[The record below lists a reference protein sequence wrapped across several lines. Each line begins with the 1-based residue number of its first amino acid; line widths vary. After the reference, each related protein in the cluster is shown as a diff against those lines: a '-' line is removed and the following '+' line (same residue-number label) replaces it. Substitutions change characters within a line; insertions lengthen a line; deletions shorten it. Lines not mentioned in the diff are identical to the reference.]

1 MSFDANRFPENV
13 FELDV
18 SGLSGSE
25 IHDKIDELARDYR
38 LDDAGELYLEMVFQ
52 NKDRIGEKREYV
64 RYDVDVLFDFCWAY
78 DHPDEVWY
86 MANLISMGSDV
97 QNAIFEGQN
106 RESGRVFSLN
116 KVIFRGPRGLYEELI
131 KRIRPQEEPEPEERY
146 WLRRRAPH
154 KRGAF
159 FPYRLAKKCME
170 DDSEEAKWLRDELK
184 RIEMG
189 HPTCDWIQEYQL
201 LIFSSEDD
209 IKEML
214 KEMELNQ
221 YNKKEEFAIKN
232 LCFSTP
238 CIMWALKDQI
248 TAEEYEE
255 LWHSQSIFGAKT
267 RVNEL
272 TKFLREHQYNFVFY
286 YEKGHAKTEYNKKE
300 WTKKVK
306 LQFVNE
312 HWIKPG
318 HIMLRCEG
326 TLRKTRLNSFLQRC
340 IDKGLFEHMSAYEL
354 AYIYNNFSYA
364 AYGYV
369 NKSIDDAFDQLED
382 GVITPA
388 PKSWSVPIAEKKF
401 NPNKN
406 FPKKVIFFDFE
417 ADTSGAY
424 HKPFLVSA
432 CEIDLNDDGQCI
444 NEGKMVS
451 WWGDK
456 CAKKF
461 MDWVRI
467 KFTTSLQ
474 KIRLYAY
481 NAKYDLTFILPYLYQ
496 IKVCMRQNKFYSLEG
511 RLSNYSK
518 SPKVEIWDAYLL
530 FACSLRDAAKSTK
543 DKGYLKP
550 EQAETIKKEMF
561 PYNAYT
567 YDYFTRHPQDWVNV
581 EDMKVGFME
590 QDNEG
595 KQIFNQQKY
604 DLFLET
610 LRSTISEDEPW
621 KSYSDQSYEPY
632 YSSTFYNYRQ
642 SSLYRQVK
650 NYSDH
655 DHTPGYRFCSEQ
667 PELVEYFN
675 YKAYA
680 IFYCEQDVRC
690 LKQIMLNMEDICMG
704 RDTDGI
710 KGQVPF
716 KIHIWNH
723 RTASS
728 IGYDNLLMK
737 AVYQQNKEEQWVPR
751 HDFYFLQYEGRALMQ
766 KSIRGGR
773 VMTAQN
779 KVWHFKAE
787 NEDYLQDCDAC
798 SLYPSTMATILWL
811 TEGPPSLL
819 KGSYTSLEFDQ
830 YFTHPWASKDK
841 SAEKKFNDGIV
852 HITFL
857 LTKKKLDIP
866 RLCVKDSKTKLN
878 EWRNFDGEEVDTW
891 VNAKDAWDLIDH
903 QNAVFYWDKAMGFTG
918 ERRFELQDCM
928 RNLYAFRMPNKK
940 LGVGNVAKLM
950 MNSSYGKSTMK
961 ICDEEVHFIDASKFP
976 AYFKAN
982 AYRIRSFEEY
992 KGNDIYGSKFLVK
1005 IYKKDTSAAF
1015 NMFGSDV
1022 LAGSKCLMQRF
1033 TSIVEDLAEKK
1044 GITPHIYY
1052 TDTDSNHILTSLVN
1066 EAQIEYIKRYG
1077 VDPMGED
1084 IGQFHNDFDTSS
1096 FKRGENVKGA
1106 DESYFLAKKVYCDHL
1121 VGDQGSDGFHM
1132 RMKGVPGAVIK
1143 PEDYK
1148 DLYNGKTLHYNLLA
1162 GGKVS
1167 FAYAGGHVL
1176 SRESMTR
1183 DIAIKRGREE
1193 VETDEE
1199 IESDDE
1205 MPTRKLPRT
1214 DQLSPEF

>member
-1 MSFDANRFPENV
+1 MPFDANKFPENV
-13 FELDV
+13 FEIDV

-25 IHDKIDELARDYR
+25 IQAKIDELAQDYR
-38 LDDAGELYLEMVFQ
+38 LEDAGELYLEMIFRHR
-52 NKDRIGEKREYV
+52 NGNSEKRDYV
-64 RYDVDVLFDFCWAY
+64 RYDVDTLTDFCWAY
-78 DHPDEVWY
+78 DHPEEVWY
-86 MANLISMGSDV
+86 MENLIKMGSDV

-106 RESGRVFSLN
+106 RESGRVFSLY

-131 KRIRPQEEPEPEERY
+131 RRIRPQEEPEPEERY
-146 WLRRRAPH
+146 WLRRRKPRR
-154 KRGAF
+154 RGAF

-170 DDSEEAKWLRDELK
+170 DDSEEAKWLREELK
-184 RIEMG
+184 RIEEG

-201 LIFSSEDD
+201 LLFSCDDD
-209 IKEML
+209 IEELL
-214 KEMELNQ
+214 KEMEIDK

-238 CIMWALKDQI
+238 CVLWALKDQL
-248 TAEEYEE
+248 TAEDYEE
-255 LWHSQSIFGAKT
+255 LWQTQSIFGTKV
-267 RVNEL
+267 RVNEI
-272 TKFLREHQYNFVFY
+272 TKFLRDHQYNYTFS
-286 YEKGHAKTEYNKKE
+286 YEKDRSKTHYRNIE

-318 HIMLRCEG
+318 YIMLSDG
-326 TLRKTRLNSFLQRC
+326 SKLVKTRLNTFLKRC

-364 AYGYV
+364 AFGYV
-369 NKSIDDAFDQLED
+369 NRSIDDAFERLEE

-388 PKSWSVPIAEKKF
+388 PLSWSVSIAEKKF
-401 NPNKN
+401 NPNKS

-432 CEIDLNDDGQCI
+432 CEIDLNDNGQCI
-444 NEGKMVS
+444 NEGKMMS
-451 WWGDK
+451 WWGPY
-456 CAKKF
+456 CAKEF
-461 MDWVRI
+461 MDWVKA
-467 KFTTSLQ
+467 KFTSSLR
-474 KIRLYAY
+474 KIRMYAY
-481 NAKYDLTFILPYLYQ
+481 NAKYDLTFILPYLCQ
-496 IKVCMRQNKFYSLEG
+496 INACMRQNKFYSLEG
-511 RLSNYSK
+511 RISNDK
-518 SPKVEIWDAYLL
+518 KAPKIEIWDAYLL
-530 FACSLRDAAKSTK
+530 FATSLRNAAKSTAYG
-543 DKGYLKP
+543 GYLKP
-550 EQAETIKKEMF
+550 NQAETIKKEMF

-567 YDYFTRHPQDWVNV
+567 YEYFNNHPEFVVNV
-581 EDMKVGFME
+581 EDMQTGFME

-595 KQIFNQQKY
+595 KISLNEKKY
-604 DLFLET
+604 NEFLET
-610 LRSTISEDEPW
+610 VRAM
-621 KSYSDQSYEPY
+621 
-632 YSSTFYNYRQ
+632 
-642 SSLYRQVK
+642 
-650 NYSDH
+650 
-655 DHTPGYRFCSEQ
+655 
-667 PELVEYFN
+667 PELYSYISSQNCETGAQFIQEMFN
-675 YKAYA
+675 YKDYA

-704 RDTDGI
+704 RDTEGVQ
-710 KGQVPF
+710 GSVPF

-728 IGYDNLLMK
+728 IGYDNLLMN
-737 AVYQQNKEEQWVPR
+737 AVYQQNNEGKWMPR

-798 SLYPSTMATILWL
+798 SLYPSTMAKILWL
-811 TEGPPSLL
+811 TEGSPSLL

-830 YFTHPWASKDK
+830 YFTHPWASTDK
-841 SAEKKFNDGIV
+841 TEEKKFNDGIV

-866 RLCVKDSKTKLN
+866 RLCVKDPQTKLN
-878 EWRNFDGEEVDTW
+878 EWRNFDGEEIDTW
-891 VNAKDAWDLIDH
+891 VNVKDAWDLIDH

-918 ERRFELQDCM
+918 NRFYELRDCM
-928 RNLYAFRMPNKK
+928 RNLYEFRKPNKK
-940 LGVGNVAKLM
+940 HGVGNVAKLM

-961 ICDEEVHFIDASKFP
+961 ICDEEVHFIDANKFP

-992 KGNDIYGSKFLVK
+992 KGDDINGSKFLVK

-1033 TSIVEDLAEKK
+1033 TSIVEDLAEEF

-1066 EAQIEYIKRYG
+1066 KAQAEYIKRYTE
-1077 VDPMGED
+1077 DPIGGD
-1084 IGQFHNDFDTSS
+1084 IGQFHNDFDTPSS
-1096 FKRGENVKGA
+1096 FKKGENVKGA

-1121 VGDQGSDGFHM
+1121 VGDQGSNGFHM

>member
-1 MSFDANRFPENV
+1 MPFDASKFSERV

-18 SGLSGSE
+18 SGLSGNE
-25 IHDKIDELARDYR
+25 IQAKIDELAHDYR
-38 LDDAGELYLEMVFQ
+38 LEDAGELYLEMIFQ
-52 NKDRIGEKREYV
+52 HKNGIGEKRDYV
-64 RYDVDVLFDFCWAY
+64 RYDVDTLSDFCWAY
-78 DHPDEVWY
+78 DHPEEVWY
-86 MANLISMGSDV
+86 MENLIKMGSDV
-97 QNAIFEGQN
+97 QNAIYEGQN
-106 RESGRVFSLN
+106 RENGRVFSLN

-131 KRIRPQEEPEPEERY
+131 RRIRPQEEPEPEERY
-146 WLRRRAPH
+146 WLRKRAPR
-154 KRGAF
+154 KKGAF
-159 FPYRLAKKCME
+159 FPYRLSKKCME
-170 DDSEEAKWLRDELK
+170 DDSEEAVCLREELK
-184 RIEMG
+184 SIQEG
-189 HPTCDWIQEYQL
+189 HPTCDWLQEYQL
-201 LIFSSEDD
+201 LLFSSDDD

-214 KEMELNQ
+214 KEMEIDK
-221 YNKKEEFAIKN
+221 YDKKEEFAIKN

-255 LWHSQSIFGAKT
+255 LWQSQSIFGTKV
-267 RVNEL
+267 RVNDI
-272 TKFLREHQYNFVFY
+272 TKFLRKHHYNYKIY
-286 YEKGHAKTEYNKKE
+286 YEKEKNHTNYVNKE
-300 WTKKVK
+300 WTKEVR
-306 LQFVNE
+306 LQYINE

-318 HIMLRCEG
+318 YMTYETG
-326 TLRKTRLNSFLQRC
+326 KFVKKVRLNTFLKRC

-369 NKSIDDAFDQLED
+369 NRSIDDVFDRLEE

-388 PKSWSVPIAEKKF
+388 PLSWSVSIAEKKF
-401 NPNKN
+401 NPNKS

-432 CEIDLNDDGQCI
+432 CEIDLNDNGQCI
-444 NEGKMVS
+444 NEGKMMS
-451 WWGDK
+451 WWGPY
-456 CAKKF
+456 CAKEFMEWVKAKF
-461 MDWVRI
+461 NWKLR
-467 KFTTSLQ
+467 
-474 KIRLYAY
+474 KIRMYAY
-481 NAKYDLTFILPYLYQ
+481 NAKYDLTFILPYLCQ
-496 IKVCMRQNKFYSLEG
+496 INACMRQNKFYSLEG
-511 RLSNYSK
+511 RISNDK
-518 SPKVEIWDAYLL
+518 KAPKIEIWDAYLL
-530 FACSLRDAAKSTK
+530 FATSLRNAAKSTAYG
-543 DKGYLKP
+543 GYLKP
-550 EQAETIKKEMF
+550 NQAETIKKEMF

-567 YDYFTRHPQDWVNV
+567 YEYFNSHPEFVVNV
-581 EDMKVGFME
+581 EDMQTGFME

-595 KQIFNQQKY
+595 KISLNEKKY
-604 DLFLET
+604 NEFLET
-610 LRSTISEDEPW
+610 VRAM
-621 KSYSDQSYEPY
+621 
-632 YSSTFYNYRQ
+632 
-642 SSLYRQVK
+642 
-650 NYSDH
+650 
-655 DHTPGYRFCSEQ
+655 
-667 PELVEYFN
+667 PELYSYISSQNCETGAQSIQEMFN
-675 YKAYA
+675 YKDYA

-704 RDTDGI
+704 RDTEGVQ
-710 KGQVPF
+710 GSVPF

-728 IGYDNLLMK
+728 IGYDNLLMN
-737 AVYQQNKEEQWVPR
+737 AVYQQNNEGKWMPR
-751 HDFYFLQYEGRALMQ
+751 HNFYFLQYEGRALMQ

-798 SLYPSTMATILWL
+798 SLYPSTMAKILWL
-811 TEGPPSLL
+811 TEGSPSLL

-830 YFTHPWASKDK
+830 YFTHPWASIDK
-841 SAEKKFNDGIV
+841 AEEKKFNDGIV

-866 RLCVKDSKTKLN
+866 RLCVKDPQTKLN
-878 EWRNFDGEEVDTW
+878 EWRNFDGEEIDTW
-891 VNAKDAWDLIDH
+891 VNVKDAWDLIDH

-918 ERRFELQDCM
+918 NRFYELRDCM
-928 RNLYAFRMPNKK
+928 RNLYEFRKPNKK
-940 LGVGNVAKLM
+940 HGVGNVAKLM

-961 ICDEEVHFIDASKFP
+961 ICDEEVHFIDANKFP

-992 KGNDIYGSKFLVK
+992 KGDDINGSKFLVK

-1033 TSIVEDLAEKK
+1033 TSIVEDLAEEY

-1066 EAQIEYIKRYG
+1066 KAQAEYIKRYTE
-1077 VDPMGED
+1077 DPIGGD
-1084 IGQFHNDFDTSS
+1084 IGQFHNDFDIPFS
-1096 FKRGENVKGA
+1096 FKKGENVKGA

>member
-1 MSFDANRFPENV
+1 MPFDANRFPENV
-13 FELDV
+13 FEIDV

-25 IHDKIDELARDYR
+25 IQAKIDELARDYR
-38 LDDAGELYLEMVFQ
+38 LDDAGELYLEMIFRHR
-52 NKDRIGEKREYV
+52 NGNSEKREYV
-64 RYDVDVLFDFCWAY
+64 RYDVDTLTDFCWAY
-78 DHPDEVWY
+78 DHPEEVWY
-86 MANLISMGSDV
+86 MENLIKMGSDV
-97 QNAIFEGQN
+97 QNAVYEGQN

-116 KVIFRGPRGLYEELI
+116 KVIFRGPRGLFEELI
-131 KRIRPQEEPEPEERY
+131 RRVRPQEEPEPEERY
-146 WLRRRAPH
+146 WLRRRAPR
-154 KRGAF
+154 KKGAF
-159 FPYRLAKKCME
+159 FPYRLSKKCAE

-184 RIEMG
+184 RIEEG
-189 HPTCDWIQEYQL
+189 QPTHNWLQEYQL
-201 LIFSSEDD
+201 LLFSSDDD
-209 IKEML
+209 IKEL
-214 KEMELNQ
+214 LEEMKLDQ

-248 TAEEYEE
+248 TEEEYEE
-255 LWHSQSIFGAKT
+255 LWQTQSIFGTKV
-267 RVNEL
+267 RVNDI
-272 TKFLREHQYNFVFY
+272 THFLRKHQYNYVFH
-286 YEKGHAKTEYNKKE
+286 YEKDQSMTRYNNKE

-306 LQFVNE
+306 LQFINE

-318 HIMLRCEG
+318 YILLRDG
-326 TLRKTRLNSFLQRC
+326 VKQRKTRLNTFLKRC

-364 AYGYV
+364 AFGYV
-369 NKSIDDAFDQLED
+369 NRSIDDAFERLEE
-382 GVITPA
+382 GVITSA
-388 PKSWSVPIAEKKF
+388 PLSWSVSIAEKKF
-401 NPNKN
+401 NPNKS

-424 HKPFLVSA
+424 HRPFLVSA
-432 CEIDLNDDGQCI
+432 CEIDLNDNGQCI
-444 NEGKMVS
+444 NEGKMMS
-451 WWGDK
+451 WWGSN
-456 CAKKF
+456 CAKEFMEWVKAKF
-461 MDWVRI
+461 NWKLR
-467 KFTTSLQ
+467 
-474 KIRLYAY
+474 KIRMYAY
-481 NAKYDLTFILPYLYQ
+481 NAKYDLTFILPYLCQ
-496 IKVCMRQNKFYSLEG
+496 INACMRQNKFYSLEG
-511 RLSNYSK
+511 RINNDK
-518 SPKVEIWDAYLL
+518 KAPKIEIWDAYLL
-530 FACSLRDAAKSTK
+530 FATSLRNAAKSTAYG
-543 DKGYLKP
+543 GYLKP
-550 EQAETIKKEMF
+550 NQAETIKKEMF

-567 YDYFTRHPQDWVNV
+567 YEYFNNHPEFVVNV
-581 EDMKVGFME
+581 EDMQTGFME

-595 KQIFNQQKY
+595 KTSLNEKKY
-604 DLFLET
+604 NEFLET
-610 LRSTISEDEPW
+610 VRAM
-621 KSYSDQSYEPY
+621 
-632 YSSTFYNYRQ
+632 
-642 SSLYRQVK
+642 
-650 NYSDH
+650 
-655 DHTPGYRFCSEQ
+655 
-667 PELVEYFN
+667 PELYSYVSSQNCEMDAQSVQEMFN
-675 YKAYA
+675 YKDYA

-704 RDTDGI
+704 RDTEGVQ
-710 KGQVPF
+710 GSVPF

-728 IGYDNLLMK
+728 IGYDNLLMN
-737 AVYQQNKEEQWVPR
+737 AVYQQNNEGKWMPR
-751 HDFYFLQYEGRALMQ
+751 HNFYFLQYEGRALMQ

-779 KVWHFKAE
+779 KVWHFKAK

-798 SLYPSTMATILWL
+798 SLYPSTMAKILWL
-811 TEGPPSLL
+811 TEGSPSLL

-830 YFTHPWASKDK
+830 YFTHPWASTDK
-841 SAEKKFNDGIV
+841 TEEKKFNDGIV

-866 RLCVKDSKTKLN
+866 RLCVKDPQTKLN

-891 VNAKDAWDLIDH
+891 VNVKDAWDLIDH

-918 ERRFELQDCM
+918 SRFYELRDCM
-928 RNLYAFRMPNKK
+928 RNLYEFRKPNKK
-940 LGVGNVAKLM
+940 HGVGNVAKLM

-961 ICDEEVHFIDASKFP
+961 ICDEEVHFIDANKFP

-992 KGNDIYGSKFLVK
+992 KGDDINGSKFLVK

-1066 EAQIEYIKRYG
+1066 EAQAEYIKRYTE
-1077 VDPMGED
+1077 DPIGGD
-1084 IGQFHNDFDTSS
+1084 IGQFHNDFDTPFS
-1096 FKRGENVKGA
+1096 FKKGENVKGA

-1121 VGDQGSDGFHM
+1121 IGDQDSDGFHM

-1167 FAYAGGHVL
+1167 FAYASGHVL

-1199 IESDDE
+1199 NESDDE
-1205 MPTRKLPRT
+1205 EPTRKVPRT

>member
-1 MSFDANRFPENV
+1 MPFDAIRFPENV
-13 FELDV
+13 FEIDV

-25 IHDKIDELARDYR
+25 VQDKIDELARDYR
-38 LDDAGELYLEMVFQ
+38 LDDAGELYLEMIFRHR
-52 NKDRIGEKREYV
+52 NGNSEKRDYV
-64 RYDVDVLFDFCWAY
+64 RYDVDTLTDFCWAY
-78 DHPDEVWY
+78 DHPEEVWY
-86 MANLISMGSDV
+86 MENLIKMGSDV

-106 RESGRVFSLN
+106 RESGRVFSLY

-131 KRIRPQEEPEPEERY
+131 RRIRPQEEPEPEERY
-146 WLRRRAPH
+146 WLRRRKPRR
-154 KRGAF
+154 RGAF

-170 DDSEEAKWLRDELK
+170 DDSEEAKWLREELK
-184 RIEMG
+184 RIEEG
-189 HPTCDWIQEYQL
+189 HPTCDWVQEYQL
-201 LIFSSEDD
+201 LLFSCDDD
-209 IKEML
+209 IKELL
-214 KEMELNQ
+214 KEIEIDK

-238 CIMWALKDQI
+238 CVLWALKDQL
-248 TAEEYEE
+248 TAEDYEE
-255 LWHSQSIFGAKT
+255 LWQTQSIFGTKV

-272 TKFLREHQYNFVFY
+272 SKFLRDHQYNYTFS
-286 YEKGHAKTEYNKKE
+286 YEKDRSMTHYRNKE

-306 LQFVNE
+306 LQFINE

-318 HIMLRCEG
+318 YIMLSDG
-326 TLRKTRLNSFLQRC
+326 SKLVKTRLNTFLKRC

-364 AYGYV
+364 AFGYV
-369 NKSIDDAFDQLED
+369 NRSIDDVFDRLEE

-388 PKSWSVPIAEKKF
+388 PLSWSVSIAEKKF
-401 NPNKN
+401 NPNKS

-432 CEIDLNDDGQCI
+432 CEIDLNDNGQCV
-444 NEGKMVS
+444 NEGKMMS
-451 WWGDK
+451 WWGPY
-456 CAKKF
+456 CAKEF
-461 MDWVRI
+461 MDWVKA
-467 KFTTSLQ
+467 KFNWKLR

-481 NAKYDLTFILPYLYQ
+481 NAKYDLTFILPYLCQ
-496 IKVCMRQNKFYSLEG
+496 INACMRQNKFYSLEG
-511 RLSNYSK
+511 RISNDK
-518 SPKVEIWDAYLL
+518 KAPKIEIWDAYLL
-530 FACSLRDAAKSTK
+530 FATSLRNAAKSTAYG
-543 DKGYLKP
+543 GYLKP
-550 EQAETIKKEMF
+550 NQAETIKKEMF

-567 YDYFTRHPQDWVNV
+567 YEYFNSHPEFVVNV
-581 EDMKVGFME
+581 EDMQTGFME

-595 KQIFNQQKY
+595 KISLNEKKY
-604 DLFLET
+604 NEFLET
-610 LRSTISEDEPW
+610 VRAM
-621 KSYSDQSYEPY
+621 
-632 YSSTFYNYRQ
+632 
-642 SSLYRQVK
+642 
-650 NYSDH
+650 
-655 DHTPGYRFCSEQ
+655 
-667 PELVEYFN
+667 PELYSYVSSQNCETGAQSIQEMFN
-675 YKAYA
+675 YKDYA
-680 IFYCEQDVRC
+680 VFYCEQDVRC

-704 RDTDGI
+704 RDTEGVQ
-710 KGQVPF
+710 GSVPF

-728 IGYDNLLMK
+728 IGYDNLLMN
-737 AVYQQNKEEQWVPR
+737 AVYQQNNEGKWVPR
-751 HDFYFLQYEGRALMQ
+751 HNFYFLQYEGRALMQ

-798 SLYPSTMATILWL
+798 SLYPSTMAKILWL
-811 TEGPPSLL
+811 TEGSPSLI

-830 YFTHPWASKDK
+830 YFTHPWASTDK
-841 SAEKKFNDGIV
+841 TEEKKFNDGIV

-866 RLCVKDSKTKLN
+866 RLCVKDPQTKLN
-878 EWRNFDGEEVDTW
+878 EWRNFDGEEIDTW
-891 VNAKDAWDLIDH
+891 VNVKDAWDLIDH

-918 ERRFELQDCM
+918 NRFYELRDCM
-928 RNLYAFRMPNKK
+928 RNLYEFRKPNKK
-940 LGVGNVAKLM
+940 HGVGNVAKLM

-961 ICDEEVHFIDASKFP
+961 ICDEEVHFIDANKFP

-992 KGNDIYGSKFLVK
+992 KGDDINGSKFLVK

-1033 TSIVEDLAEKK
+1033 TSIVEDLAEEY

-1066 EAQIEYIKRYG
+1066 KAQAEYIKRYTE
-1077 VDPMGED
+1077 DPIGGD
-1084 IGQFHNDFDTSS
+1084 IGQFHNDFDTPFS
-1096 FKRGENVKGA
+1096 FKKGENVKGA

-1121 VGDQGSDGFHM
+1121 IGDQGSDGFHM

-1183 DIAIKRGREE
+1183 DIAIKRDREE

-1205 MPTRKLPRT
+1205 LPTRKLPRT

>member
-1 MSFDANRFPENV
+1 MPFDANRFPENV
-13 FELDV
+13 FEIDV

-25 IHDKIDELARDYR
+25 IQAKIDELARDYR
-38 LDDAGELYLEMVFQ
+38 LDDAGELYLEMIF
-52 NKDRIGEKREYV
+52 RHRSGIGEKRDYV
-64 RYDVDVLFDFCWAY
+64 KYDIDTLSDFCWAY
-78 DHPDEVWY
+78 DHPEEVWY
-86 MANLISMGSDV
+86 MENLIKMGSDV
-97 QNAIFEGQN
+97 QNAIYEGQN
-106 RESGRVFSLN
+106 RENGRVFELY
-116 KVIFRGPRGLYEELI
+116 KVVFKGPNGLYNELMD
-131 KRIRPQEEPEPEERY
+131 RIRPQEEPEPEERY
-146 WLRRRAPH
+146 WLRRRKPRR
-154 KRGAF
+154 RGAF
-159 FPYRLAKKCME
+159 FPYRLSKKCME
-170 DDSEEAKWLRDELK
+170 DDSEEAKWLREELE
-184 RIEMG
+184 RIKEG
-189 HPTCDWIQEYQL
+189 KPTCDWIQEYQL
-201 LIFSSEDD
+201 LLFSVEDD
-209 IKEML
+209 IRSLIEEVKYL
-214 KEMELNQ
+214 DFGNR
-221 YNKKEEFAIKN
+221 KEEFAIKN

-238 CIMWALKDQI
+238 CVLWALKDQI
-248 TAEEYEE
+248 TEEEYHE
-255 LWHSQSIFGAKT
+255 LWQTQSIFGTKT
-267 RVNEL
+267 RINEL
-272 TKFLREHQYNFVFY
+272 TKFLREHQYNYSFFF
-286 YEKGHAKTEYNKKE
+286 ETGHAKTEYHNKE

-306 LQFVNE
+306 LQYINE

-318 HIMLRCEG
+318 YIMLKCDG
-326 TLRKTRLNSFLQRC
+326 KLRKIRLNSFLQRC
-340 IDKGLFEHMSAYEL
+340 VDKGLFEHMSAYEL

-364 AYGYV
+364 AFGYV
-369 NKSIDDAFDQLED
+369 NRSIDDVFDKLED

-388 PKSWSVPIAEKKF
+388 PDSWSISLEHKKF
-401 NPNKN
+401 NPNKK
-406 FPKKVIFFDFE
+406 FPHHIVFFDFE

-432 CEIDLNDDGQCI
+432 CHIEIDD
-444 NEGKMVS
+444 EGKLVSEDNIRS
-451 WWGDK
+451 WWGLN
-456 CAKKF
+456 CAKEF
-461 MDWVRI
+461 MEWVSGLSQR
-467 KFTTSLQ
+467 FHS
-474 KIRLYAY
+474 KIRMYAY
-481 NAKYDLTFILPYLYQ
+481 NVRYDLTFILPYLCRT
-496 IKVCMRQNKFYSLEG
+496 KACMRQNKFYSLEG
-511 RLSNYSK
+511 CFWGEVNKSK
-518 SPKVEIWDAYLL
+518 PRKIEIWDAYLL
-530 FACSLRDAAKSTK
+530 FATSLRNAAKSTAQG
-543 DKGYLKP
+543 GYLKP

-567 YDYFTRHPQDWVNV
+567 YDYFNSHPEFIVNV
-581 EDMKVGFME
+581 EDMQFGFME

-595 KQIFNQQKY
+595 KISLNEKKY
-604 DLFLET
+604 NEFLET
-610 LRSTISEDEPW
+610 VRMM
-621 KSYSDQSYEPY
+621 
-632 YSSTFYNYRQ
+632 
-642 SSLYRQVK
+642 
-650 NYSDH
+650 
-655 DHTPGYRFCSEQ
+655 
-667 PELVEYFN
+667 PELYSYVSSQNCETGAQSIQEMFN

-704 RDTDGI
+704 RDTEGI

-728 IGYDNLLMK
+728 IGYDNLLMN
-737 AVYQQNKEEQWVPR
+737 AVYQQDKDKKWVPR

-798 SLYPSTMATILWL
+798 SLYPSTMAKILWL
-811 TEGPPSLL
+811 TEGPPSLI
-819 KGSYTSLEFDQ
+819 KGTYTSLDFDRF
-830 YFTHPWASKDK
+830 FTHPWASNDK
-841 SAEKKFNDGIV
+841 AEEKKFNDGII

-866 RLCVKDSKTKLN
+866 RLCVKDPQTKLN
-878 EWRNFDGEEVDTW
+878 EWRNFDGEEIDTW
-891 VNAKDAWDLIDH
+891 VNVKDAWDLIDH

-918 ERRFELQDCM
+918 ERYYELRECM

-961 ICDEEVHFIDASKFP
+961 ICDEEVHFIDANKFP

-992 KGNDIYGSKFLVK
+992 KGDERLGGAKYLVK
-1005 IYKKDTSAAF
+1005 IYKKDNSAAF

-1066 EAQIEYIKRYG
+1066 EAQAEYIKRYNE
-1077 VDPMGED
+1077 DPIGGD
-1084 IGQFHNDFDTSS
+1084 IGQFHNDFDTPSS

-1121 VGDQGSDGFHM
+1121 IGDQGSNGFHM
-1132 RMKGVPGAVIK
+1132 RMKGVPGSVIK

-1193 VETDEE
+1193 EETDEE

>member
-1 MSFDANRFPENV
+1 MPFDANRFPENV

-25 IHDKIDELARDYR
+25 IQAKIDELAQDYR
-38 LDDAGELYLEMVFQ
+38 LEDAGELYLEMIFQ
-52 NKDRIGEKREYV
+52 HRNGIGEKRDYV
-64 RYDVDVLFDFCWAY
+64 RYDVDTLTDFCWAY
-78 DHPDEVWY
+78 DHPEEVWY
-86 MANLISMGSDV
+86 MENLIKMGSDV
-97 QNAIFEGQN
+97 QNAIYEGQN

-131 KRIRPQEEPEPEERY
+131 RRIRPQEEPEPEERY
-146 WLRRRAPH
+146 WLRRRKPRR
-154 KRGAF
+154 RGAF
-159 FPYRLAKKCME
+159 FPYRLSKKCME
-170 DDSEEAKWLRDELK
+170 DDSEEAVCLREELK
-184 RIEMG
+184 GVQEG

-201 LIFSSEDD
+201 LLFSTEDD
-209 IKEML
+209 IQSLIEEVKYHDFG
-214 KEMELNQ
+214 NR
-221 YNKKEEFAIKN
+221 KEEFAIKN

-238 CIMWALKDQI
+238 CILWALKDQL

-255 LWHSQSIFGAKT
+255 LWQTQSIFGTKV
-267 RVNEL
+267 RVNDI
-272 TKFLREHQYNFVFY
+272 TKFLRKHHYNYKIY
-286 YEKGHAKTEYNKKE
+286 YEKEKNHTNYINKE
-300 WTKKVK
+300 WTKEVR
-306 LQFVNE
+306 LQYINE

-318 HIMLRCEG
+318 YMIYE
-326 TLRKTRLNSFLQRC
+326 TNKFVKKVRLNVFLARC
-340 IDKGLFEHMSAYEL
+340 IEKGLFEHMSAYEL

-364 AYGYV
+364 AFGYV
-369 NKSIDDAFDQLED
+369 NRSIDDVFDKLDD

-388 PKSWSVPIAEKKF
+388 PDSWSISLEHKKF
-401 NPNKN
+401 NPDKN

-432 CEIDLNDDGQCI
+432 CEIDLNDDGRCI
-444 NEGKMVS
+444 NEGKMMS
-451 WWGDK
+451 WWGIS
-456 CAKKF
+456 CAKEF
-461 MDWVRI
+461 MDWVKA
-467 KFTTSLQ
+467 KFTSSLR
-474 KIRLYAY
+474 KIRMYAY
-481 NAKYDLTFILPYLYQ
+481 NAKYDLTFILPYLCQ
-496 IKVCMRQNKFYSLEG
+496 INACMRQNKFYSLEG
-511 RLSNYSK
+511 RISNASNA
-518 SPKVEIWDAYLL
+518 PKIEIWDAYLL
-530 FACSLRDAAKSTK
+530 FACSLREAAKSTK

-550 EQAETIKKEMF
+550 EQAQTIKKEMF

-567 YDYFTRHPQDWVNV
+567 YEYFNNHPELVVNV
-581 EDMKVGFME
+581 EDMQVGFME

-595 KQIFNQQKY
+595 KTSLNEKKY
-604 DLFLET
+604 NEFLET
-610 LRSTISEDEPW
+610 VRTM
-621 KSYSDQSYEPY
+621 
-632 YSSTFYNYRQ
+632 
-642 SSLYRQVK
+642 
-650 NYSDH
+650 
-655 DHTPGYRFCSEQ
+655 
-667 PELVEYFN
+667 PELYSYVSSQNCETGAQFVQELFN
-675 YKAYA
+675 YKDYA

-710 KGQVPF
+710 EGQVPF

-728 IGYDNLLMK
+728 IGYDNLLMNV
-737 AVYQQNKEEQWVPR
+737 VYQQNKEGKWVPR

-779 KVWHFKAE
+779 KVWHFKAK

-830 YFTHPWASKDK
+830 YFTHPWASNDK
-841 SAEKKFNDGIV
+841 AEEKKFNDGIV

-891 VNAKDAWDLIDH
+891 VNVKDAWDLIDH

-918 ERRFELQDCM
+918 ERHYELRDCM

-976 AYFKAN
+976 EYFKAN

-992 KGNDIYGSKFLVK
+992 KGDTPNMSKYLVK

-1044 GITPHIYY
+1044 GIIPHIYY

-1066 EAQIEYIKRYG
+1066 EAQAEYIKRYG
-1077 VDPMGED
+1077 MDPMGED
-1084 IGQFHNDFDTSS
+1084 IGQFHNDFDKTPS
-1096 FKRGENVKGA
+1096 FKKDENVKGA
-1106 DESYFLAKKVYCDHL
+1106 DESYFLAKKVYCDHII
-1121 VGDQGSDGFHM
+1121 GDQGADGFHM

>member
-1 MSFDANRFPENV
+1 MPFNAYRFPENV
-13 FELDV
+13 FEIDV

-25 IHDKIDELARDYR
+25 IQAKIDELARDYR
-38 LDDAGELYLEMVFQ
+38 LDDAGELYLEMIFRHRDG
-52 NKDRIGEKREYV
+52 NSEKRDYV
-64 RYDVDVLFDFCWAY
+64 RYDVDTLTDFCWAY
-78 DHPDEVWY
+78 DHPEEVWY
-86 MANLISMGSDV
+86 MENLIKMGSDV

-106 RESGRVFSLN
+106 RESGRVYSLY

-131 KRIRPQEEPEPEERY
+131 RRIRPQEEPEPEERY
-146 WLRRRAPH
+146 WLRRRKPRR
-154 KRGAF
+154 RGAF

-170 DDSEEAKWLRDELK
+170 DDSEEAKWLREELK
-184 RIEMG
+184 RVEEG

-201 LIFSSEDD
+201 LLFSCDDD
-209 IKEML
+209 IKELL
-214 KEMELNQ
+214 KEMEIDK

-238 CIMWALKDQI
+238 CVLWALKDQL
-248 TAEEYEE
+248 TVEDYEE
-255 LWHSQSIFGAKT
+255 LWQTQSIFGTKV

-272 TKFLREHQYNFVFY
+272 SKFLRDHQYNYTFS
-286 YEKGHAKTEYNKKE
+286 YEKDRSMTHYRNNE

-306 LQFVNE
+306 LQFINE

-318 HIMLRCEG
+318 YIMLSDG
-326 TLRKTRLNSFLQRC
+326 FKLVKTRLNTFLKRC

-364 AYGYV
+364 AFGYV
-369 NKSIDDAFDQLED
+369 NRSIDDAFNRLEE

-388 PKSWSVPIAEKKF
+388 PLSWSVSIAEKKF
-401 NPNKN
+401 NPNKS

-432 CEIDLNDDGQCI
+432 CEIDLNDNGQCI
-444 NEGKMVS
+444 NEGKMMS
-451 WWGDK
+451 WWGSY
-456 CAKKF
+456 CAKEF
-461 MDWVRI
+461 MEWVKA
-467 KFTTSLQ
+467 KFTSSLR
-474 KIRLYAY
+474 KIRMYAY
-481 NAKYDLTFILPYLYQ
+481 NAKYDLTFILPYLCQ
-496 IKVCMRQNKFYSLEG
+496 INACMRQNKFYSLEG
-511 RLSNYSK
+511 RVSNDK
-518 SPKVEIWDAYLL
+518 KAPKIEIWDAYLL
-530 FACSLRDAAKSTK
+530 FATSLRNAAKSTAYG
-543 DKGYLKP
+543 GYLKP
-550 EQAETIKKEMF
+550 NQAETIKKEMF

-567 YDYFTRHPQDWVNV
+567 YEYFNSHPEFVVNV
-581 EDMKVGFME
+581 EDMQTGFME

-595 KQIFNQQKY
+595 KISLNEKKY
-604 DLFLET
+604 NEFLET
-610 LRSTISEDEPW
+610 VRAM
-621 KSYSDQSYEPY
+621 
-632 YSSTFYNYRQ
+632 
-642 SSLYRQVK
+642 
-650 NYSDH
+650 
-655 DHTPGYRFCSEQ
+655 
-667 PELVEYFN
+667 PELYSYVSSQNCETGAQSIQEMFN
-675 YKAYA
+675 YKDYA

-704 RDTDGI
+704 RDTEGVQ
-710 KGQVPF
+710 GSVPF

-728 IGYDNLLMK
+728 IGYDNLLMN
-737 AVYQQNKEEQWVPR
+737 AVYQQNNEGKWMPR

-798 SLYPSTMATILWL
+798 SLYPSTMAKILWL
-811 TEGPPSLL
+811 TEGSPSLL

-830 YFTHPWASKDK
+830 YFTHPWASTDK
-841 SAEKKFNDGIV
+841 AEEKKFNDGIV

-866 RLCVKDSKTKLN
+866 RLCVKDPQTKLN
-878 EWRNFDGEEVDTW
+878 EWRNFDGEEIDTW
-891 VNAKDAWDLIDH
+891 VNVKDAWDLIDH

-918 ERRFELQDCM
+918 NRFYELRDCM
-928 RNLYAFRMPNKK
+928 RNLYEFRKPNKK
-940 LGVGNVAKLM
+940 HGVGNVAKLM

-961 ICDEEVHFIDASKFP
+961 ICDEEVHFIDANKFP

-992 KGNDIYGSKFLVK
+992 KGDDINGSKFLVK

-1033 TSIVEDLAEKK
+1033 TSIVEDLAEEF

-1066 EAQIEYIKRYG
+1066 KVQAEYIKRYTE
-1077 VDPMGED
+1077 DPIGGD
-1084 IGQFHNDFDTSS
+1084 IGQFHNDFDTPSS
-1096 FKRGENVKGA
+1096 FKKGENVKGA
-1106 DESYFLAKKVYCDHL
+1106 NESYFLAKKVYCDHL
-1121 VGDQGSDGFHM
+1121 IGDQGSDGFHM

>member
-25 IHDKIDELARDYR
+25 IQAKIDELAQDYR
-38 LDDAGELYLEMVFQ
+38 LDDAGELYLEMIFQ
-52 NKDRIGEKREYV
+52 HRNGIGEKRDYV
-64 RYDVDVLFDFCWAY
+64 RYDVDTLTDFCWAY
-78 DHPDEVWY
+78 DHPEEVWY
-86 MANLISMGSDV
+86 MENLISMGSDV
-97 QNAIFEGQN
+97 QNAIYEGQN

-116 KVIFRGPRGLYEELI
+116 KVIFRGPRGLYNELVE
-131 KRIRPQEEPEPEERY
+131 RIRPQEEPEPEERY
-146 WLRRRAPH
+146 WLRRRKPRR
-154 KRGAF
+154 RGAF

-170 DDSEEAKWLRDELK
+170 DDSEEAKWLREELK
-184 RIEMG
+184 RIEEG
-189 HPTCDWIQEYQL
+189 RPSYDWIQEFQL
-201 LIFSSEDD
+201 LLFSSDDD

-214 KEMELNQ
+214 KEMEIDK

-238 CIMWALKDQI
+238 CVLWALKDQI
-248 TAEEYEE
+248 TVEEYEE
-255 LWHSQSIFGAKT
+255 LWQTQSIFGTKV
-267 RVNEL
+267 RVNDI
-272 TKFLREHQYNFVFY
+272 TKFLRDHHYNYVIY
-286 YEKGHAKTEYNKKE
+286 YEDGHAKTQYIKKE

-306 LQFVNE
+306 LQYINE

-318 HIMLRCEG
+318 YIMLSDG
-326 TLRKTRLNSFLQRC
+326 IKQRKTRLNTFLKRC

-364 AYGYV
+364 AFGYV
-369 NKSIDDAFDQLED
+369 NRSIDDAFERLEE

-388 PKSWSVPIAEKKF
+388 PLSWSVSIAEKKF
-401 NPNKN
+401 NPNKS

-417 ADTSGAY
+417 ADISGAY

-432 CEIDLNDDGQCI
+432 CEIDLNDNGQCI
-444 NEGKMVS
+444 NEGKMMS
-451 WWGDK
+451 WWGPH
-456 CAKKF
+456 CAKEF
-461 MDWVRI
+461 MEWVKA
-467 KFTTSLQ
+467 KFTSSLR
-474 KIRLYAY
+474 KIRMYAY
-481 NAKYDLTFILPYLYQ
+481 NAKYDLTFILPYLCQ
-496 IKVCMRQNKFYSLEG
+496 INACMRQNKFYSLEG
-511 RLSNYSK
+511 RVSNDHK
-518 SPKVEIWDAYLL
+518 APKIEIWDAYLL
-530 FACSLRDAAKSTK
+530 FATSLRNAAKSTAYG
-543 DKGYLKP
+543 GYLKP
-550 EQAETIKKEMF
+550 NQAETIKKEMF

-567 YDYFTRHPQDWVNV
+567 YEYFNNHPEFVVNV
-581 EDMKVGFME
+581 EDMQTGFME

-595 KQIFNQQKY
+595 KISLNEKKY
-604 DLFLET
+604 NEFLET
-610 LRSTISEDEPW
+610 VRA
-621 KSYSDQSYEPY
+621 K
-632 YSSTFYNYRQ
+632 
-642 SSLYRQVK
+642 
-650 NYSDH
+650 
-655 DHTPGYRFCSEQ
+655 
-667 PELVEYFN
+667 PELYSYVSSQNCETGAQSIQEMFN
-675 YKAYA
+675 YKDYA
-680 IFYCEQDVRC
+680 VFYCEQDVRC

-704 RDTDGI
+704 RDTEGVQ
-710 KGQVPF
+710 GSVPF

-728 IGYDNLLMK
+728 IGYDNLLMN
-737 AVYQQNKEEQWVPR
+737 AVYQQNNEGKWMPR

-798 SLYPSTMATILWL
+798 SLYPSSMAKILWL
-811 TEGPPSLL
+811 TEGSPSLL

-830 YFTHPWASKDK
+830 YFTHPWASTDK
-841 SAEKKFNDGIV
+841 AEEKKFNNGII
-852 HITFL
+852 HMTFL

-866 RLCVKDSKTKLN
+866 RLCVKDPQTKLN

-891 VNAKDAWDLIDH
+891 VNVKDAWDLIDH

-918 ERRFELQDCM
+918 NRFYELRDCI
-928 RNLYAFRMPNKK
+928 RNLYEFRKPNKK
-940 LGVGNVAKLM
+940 HGVGNVAKLM

-992 KGNDIYGSKFLVK
+992 KGNDINESKFLVK

-1033 TSIVEDLAEKK
+1033 TSVVEDLAEEY

-1066 EAQIEYIKRYG
+1066 KAQAEYIKRYTE
-1077 VDPMGED
+1077 DPIGGD
-1084 IGQFHNDFDTSS
+1084 IGQFHNDFDTPSS
-1096 FKRGENVKGA
+1096 FKKGENVKGA

-1176 SRESMTR
+1176 SRESMIR

-1199 IESDDE
+1199 IDSDDE

>member
-1 MSFDANRFPENV
+1 MPFNAYRFPENV
-13 FELDV
+13 FEIDV

-25 IHDKIDELARDYR
+25 IQAKIDELARDYR
-38 LDDAGELYLEMVFQ
+38 LDDAGELYLEMIFRHRDG
-52 NKDRIGEKREYV
+52 NSEKRDYV
-64 RYDVDVLFDFCWAY
+64 RYDVDTLTDFCWAY
-78 DHPDEVWY
+78 DHPEEVWY
-86 MANLISMGSDV
+86 MENLIKMGSDV

-106 RESGRVFSLN
+106 RESGRVYSLY

-131 KRIRPQEEPEPEERY
+131 RRIRPQEEPEPEERY
-146 WLRRRAPH
+146 WLRRRKPRR
-154 KRGAF
+154 RGAF

-170 DDSEEAKWLRDELK
+170 DDSEEAKWLREELK
-184 RIEMG
+184 RVEEG

-201 LIFSSEDD
+201 LLFSCDDD
-209 IKEML
+209 IKELL
-214 KEMELNQ
+214 KEMEIDK

-238 CIMWALKDQI
+238 CVLWALKDQL
-248 TAEEYEE
+248 TVEDYEE
-255 LWHSQSIFGAKT
+255 LWQTQSIFGTKV

-272 TKFLREHQYNFVFY
+272 SKFLRDHQYNYTFS
-286 YEKGHAKTEYNKKE
+286 YEKDRSMTHYRNNE

-306 LQFVNE
+306 LQFINE

-318 HIMLRCEG
+318 YIMLSDG
-326 TLRKTRLNSFLQRC
+326 FKLVKTRLNTFLKRC

-364 AYGYV
+364 AFGYV
-369 NKSIDDAFDQLED
+369 NRSIDDAFNRLEE

-388 PKSWSVPIAEKKF
+388 PLSWSVSIAEKKF
-401 NPNKN
+401 NPNKS

-432 CEIDLNDDGQCI
+432 CEIDLNDNGQCI
-444 NEGKMVS
+444 NEGKMMS
-451 WWGDK
+451 WWGSY
-456 CAKKF
+456 CAKEF
-461 MDWVRI
+461 MEWVKA
-467 KFTTSLQ
+467 KFTSSLR
-474 KIRLYAY
+474 KIRMYAY
-481 NAKYDLTFILPYLYQ
+481 NAKYDLTFILPYLCQ
-496 IKVCMRQNKFYSLEG
+496 INACMRQNKFYSLEG
-511 RLSNYSK
+511 RVSNDK
-518 SPKVEIWDAYLL
+518 KAPKIEIWDAYLL
-530 FACSLRDAAKSTK
+530 FATSLRNAAKSTAYG
-543 DKGYLKP
+543 GYLKP
-550 EQAETIKKEMF
+550 NQAETIKKEMF

-567 YDYFTRHPQDWVNV
+567 YEYFNSHPEFVVNV
-581 EDMKVGFME
+581 EDMQTGFME

-595 KQIFNQQKY
+595 KISLNEKKY
-604 DLFLET
+604 NEFLET
-610 LRSTISEDEPW
+610 VRAM
-621 KSYSDQSYEPY
+621 
-632 YSSTFYNYRQ
+632 
-642 SSLYRQVK
+642 
-650 NYSDH
+650 
-655 DHTPGYRFCSEQ
+655 
-667 PELVEYFN
+667 PELYSYVSSQNCETGAQSIQEMFN
-675 YKAYA
+675 YKDYA

-704 RDTDGI
+704 RDTEGVQ
-710 KGQVPF
+710 GSVPF

-728 IGYDNLLMK
+728 IGYDNLLMN
-737 AVYQQNKEEQWVPR
+737 AVYQQNNEGKWMPR

-798 SLYPSTMATILWL
+798 SLYPSTMAKILWL
-811 TEGPPSLL
+811 TEGSPSLL

-830 YFTHPWASKDK
+830 YFTHPWASTDK
-841 SAEKKFNDGIV
+841 AEEKKFNDGLV

-866 RLCVKDSKTKLN
+866 RLCVKDPQTKLN
-878 EWRNFDGEEVDTW
+878 EWRNFDGEEIDTW
-891 VNAKDAWDLIDH
+891 VNVKDAWDLIDH

-918 ERRFELQDCM
+918 NRFYELRDCM
-928 RNLYAFRMPNKK
+928 RNLYEFRKPNKK
-940 LGVGNVAKLM
+940 HGVGNVAKLM

-961 ICDEEVHFIDASKFP
+961 ICDEEVHFIDANKFP

-992 KGNDIYGSKFLVK
+992 KGDDINGSKFLVK

-1033 TSIVEDLAEKK
+1033 TSIVEDLAEEF

-1066 EAQIEYIKRYG
+1066 KVQAEYIKRYTE
-1077 VDPMGED
+1077 DPIGGD
-1084 IGQFHNDFDTSS
+1084 IGQFHNDFDTPSS
-1096 FKRGENVKGA
+1096 FKKGENVKGA
-1106 DESYFLAKKVYCDHL
+1106 NESYFLAKKVYCDHL
-1121 VGDQGSDGFHM
+1121 IGDQGSDGFHM

>member
-1 MSFDANRFPENV
+1 MTLSDFILFKMPFDANKFPERV

-25 IHDKIDELARDYR
+25 IQAKIDELARDYR
-38 LDDAGELYLEMVFQ
+38 LEDAGELYLEMIFQ
-52 NKDRIGEKREYV
+52 HKNGAGEKRDYV
-64 RYDVDVLFDFCWAY
+64 RYDVDTLTDFCWAY
-78 DHPDEVWY
+78 DHPEEVWY
-86 MANLISMGSDV
+86 MENLIKMGSDV
-97 QNAIFEGQN
+97 QNAIYEGQN
-106 RESGRVFSLN
+106 RENGRVFSLN
-116 KVIFRGPRGLYEELI
+116 KVVFRGPRGLYEELMA
-131 KRIRPQEEPEPEERY
+131 RIRPQEEPEPEERY
-146 WLRRRAPH
+146 WLRKRKPRR
-154 KRGAF
+154 RGAF
-159 FPYRLAKKCME
+159 FPYRLSKKCLE
-170 DDSEEAKWLRDELK
+170 DDSEEAKWLRTELK
-184 RIEMG
+184 RIEEG
-189 HPTCDWIQEYQL
+189 HPTCDWLQEYQL
-201 LIFSSEDD
+201 LLFSCEDD
-209 IKEML
+209 IKEIL
-214 KEMELNQ
+214 KEMEIDK
-221 YNKKEEFAIKN
+221 YDKKEEFAIKN

-255 LWHSQSIFGAKT
+255 LWQTQSIFGTKI

-272 TKFLREHQYNFVFY
+272 TKFLRYRHYNYTFY
-286 YEKGHAKTEYNKKE
+286 YEKDKSMTRYRNKV

-306 LQFVNE
+306 LQFINE

-318 HIMLRCEG
+318 YIMLSDG
-326 TLRKTRLNSFLQRC
+326 IKQRKTRLNTFLRRC

-369 NKSIDDAFDQLED
+369 NRSIDDAFEKLED

-388 PKSWSVPIAEKKF
+388 PKSWSVSIAEKKF
-401 NPNKN
+401 NPYKS

-444 NEGKMVS
+444 NEGKIIS
-451 WWGDK
+451 WWGSH
-456 CAKKF
+456 CAKEF
-461 MDWVRI
+461 MDWVKA
-467 KFTTSLQ
+467 KFTKTLK

-481 NAKYDLTFILPYLYQ
+481 NAKYDLTFILPYLCQ
-496 IKVCMRQNKFYSLEG
+496 INACMRQNKFYSLEG
-511 RLSNYSK
+511 RISNDK
-518 SPKVEIWDAYLL
+518 KAPKIEIWDAYLL
-530 FACSLRDAAKSTK
+530 FADSLRRAARSTFEG
-543 DKGYLKP
+543 GYLKP
-550 EQAETIKKEMF
+550 EQAKEIKKEMF

-567 YDYFTRHPQDWVNV
+567 FEYFNSHPEFIVNV
-581 EDMKVGFME
+581 EDMQVGFME

-595 KQIFNQQKY
+595 KTSLNEKKY
-604 DLFLET
+604 NEFLET
-610 LRSTISEDEPW
+610 VRKL
-621 KSYSDQSYEPY
+621 
-632 YSSTFYNYRQ
+632 
-642 SSLYRQVK
+642 
-650 NYSDH
+650 
-655 DHTPGYRFCSEQ
+655 
-667 PELVEYFN
+667 PELYSYVSSQNCETGAQFIQEMFN

-690 LKQIMLNMEDICMG
+690 LKQIMLNMENICMG
-704 RDTDGI
+704 RDTEGV
-710 KGQVPF
+710 KGKVPF

-728 IGYDNLLMK
+728 IGYDNLLMN
-737 AVYQQNKEEQWVPR
+737 AVYKENEAGNWVPR

-798 SLYPSTMATILWL
+798 SLYPSTMAKMLWI

-819 KGSYTSLEFDQ
+819 KGSYTQLDFEQ
-830 YFTHPWASKDK
+830 YFTHPWASTDK
-841 SAEKKFNDGIV
+841 SEEKKFNDGII
-852 HITFL
+852 HMTFL

-866 RLCVKDSKTKLN
+866 RLCVKDPKTKLN

-891 VNAKDAWDLIDH
+891 VNVKDAWDLINH
-903 QNAVFYWDKAMGFTG
+903 QDAVFYWDKAMGFTG
-918 ERRFELQDCM
+918 DRHFELRDCM
-928 RNLYAFRMPNKK
+928 RNLYEFRKPNKK
-940 LGVGNVAKLM
+940 LGVGQVAKLM

-961 ICDEEVHFIDASKFP
+961 ICDEEVHFIDADKFP
-976 AYFKAN
+976 EFFKAN
-982 AYRIRSFEEY
+982 AYRIRSFEEFI
-992 KGNDIYGSKFLVK
+992 GDGTGTSKFLVK
-1005 IYKKDTSAAF
+1005 LYKKDTSAAF
-1015 NMFGSDV
+1015 NMLGSNV
-1022 LAGSKCLMQRF
+1022 LAGSKCVMQTL

-1052 TDTDSNHILTSLVN
+1052 TDTDSNHILTSLVD
-1066 EAQIEYIKRYG
+1066 EARIEYMNKYNE
-1077 VDPMGED
+1077 DPLGEN
-1084 IGQFHNDFDTSS
+1084 IGQFHNDFDNPPS
-1096 FKRGENVKGA
+1096 FKKDEHVKGA

-1121 VGDQGSDGFHM
+1121 VGDQGSVGYHM
-1132 RMKGVPGAVIK
+1132 RMKGVPGAIIK

-1167 FAYAGGHVL
+1167 FAYAGGHVV
-1176 SRESMTR
+1176 SRDSMTR

-1193 VETDEE
+1193 EETDEE
-1199 IESDDE
+1199 IDSDDE
-1205 MPTRKLPRT
+1205 APTRKLPRT

>member
-18 SGLSGSE
+18 SGLNGVE
-25 IHDKIDELARDYR
+25 ISAKIDELAQDYR

-52 NKDRIGEKREYV
+52 HRNGIGEKRTYI
-64 RYDVDVLFDFCWAY
+64 RYDVGVLHDFCWAY
-78 DHPDEVWY
+78 DHPDDVWQ
-86 MANLISMGSDV
+86 MENLLTMGSDTPAAV
-97 QNAIFEGQN
+97 YEGQN
-106 RESGRVFSLN
+106 RESGRVFELS
-116 KVIFRGPRGLYEELI
+116 KVIFRGPRGLFDELVR
-131 KRIRPQEEPEPEERY
+131 RIRPQEEPEPQERY
-146 WLRRRAPH
+146 WLRKRAFRR
-154 KRGAF
+154 RGSF
-159 FPYRLAKKCME
+159 FPYRLSKKCME
-170 DDSEEAKWLRDELK
+170 DDSAEAVFLRSELK
-184 RIEMG
+184 RVQEG
-189 HPTCDWIQEYQL
+189 NPTYDWVQEYQL
-201 LIFSSEDD
+201 LLFCSDDD
-209 IKEML
+209 IHEML
-214 KEMELNQ
+214 KEMEQ
-221 YNKKEEFAIKN
+221 TKYEKKEEFAIKN

-238 CIMWALKDQI
+238 CTLWALKDQI
-248 TAEEYEE
+248 TEEEYEE
-255 LWHSQSIFGAKT
+255 LWQTQSIFGPKV
-267 RVNEL
+267 RVNEI
-272 TKFLREHQYNFVFY
+272 TAFLRKHHYNYRIY
-286 YEKGHAKTEYNKKE
+286 YEKEKNHSRYIKKE
-300 WTKKVK
+300 WTKEVR
-306 LQFVNE
+306 LQFVGE
-312 HWIKPG
+312 HWMKPS
-318 HIMLRCEG
+318 HITYEYDKHDL
-326 TLRKTRLNSFLQRC
+326 TLRLNTFLDRC
-340 IDKGLFEHMSAYEL
+340 IQQGLFVHMSAYEL

-369 NKSIDDAFDQLED
+369 NRSIDDAFDRLDE

-388 PKSWSVPIAEKKF
+388 PLSWSVSIAEKKF
-401 NPNKN
+401 NPHKK

-444 NEGKMVS
+444 NEGPIKS
-451 WWGDK
+451 WWGKD
-456 CAKKF
+456 CANEFMTWVKSKF
-461 MDWVRI
+461 NAVTR
-467 KFTTSLQ
+467 
-474 KIRLYAY
+474 KIRMYAY
-481 NAKYDLTFILPYLYQ
+481 NARYDITFILPYLRY
-496 IKVCMRQNKFYSLEG
+496 INVCMRQNKFYSLEG
-511 RLSNYSK
+511 RIDNSN
-518 SPKVEIWDAYLL
+518 PKAPKIEIWDAYLL
-530 FACSLRDAAKSTK
+530 FAQPLRKSARSTYEG
-543 DKGYLKP
+543 GYLKP
-550 EQAETIKKEMF
+550 EQAKEIKKEMF

-567 YDYFTRHPQDWVNV
+567 YEYFNNHLEFVVNV
-581 EDMKVGFME
+581 EDMQTGFME
-590 QDNEG
+590 QNNEG
-595 KQIFNQQKY
+595 KISLNVKKY
-604 DLFLET
+604 NEFLET
-610 LRSTISEDEPW
+610 VRKL
-621 KSYSDQSYEPY
+621 
-632 YSSTFYNYRQ
+632 
-642 SSLYRQVK
+642 
-650 NYSDH
+650 
-655 DHTPGYRFCSEQ
+655 
-667 PELVEYFN
+667 PELYSYVSSQNCETGAQFIQEMFN
-675 YKAYA
+675 YKDYA

-710 KGQVPF
+710 EGQVPF

-728 IGYDNLLMK
+728 IGYDNLLMN
-737 AVYQQNKEEQWVPR
+737 AVYKENEAGNWVPR
-751 HDFYFLQYEGRALMQ
+751 HNFYFLQYEGRALMQ

-779 KVWHFKAE
+779 KVWHFKAK

-798 SLYPSTMATILWL
+798 SLYPSTMAKILWL

-819 KGSYTSLEFDQ
+819 KGSYTSLDFEQ
-830 YFTHPWASKDK
+830 YFTHPWASKEK
-841 SAEKKFNDGIV
+841 SEEKKFNDGII
-852 HITFL
+852 HMTFL

-866 RLCVKDSKTKLN
+866 RLCVKDPHTKLN
-878 EWRNFDGEEVDTW
+878 EWRNFDGEEIDTW
-891 VNAKDAWDLIDH
+891 VNVKDAWDLIDH

-918 ERRFELQDCM
+918 ERQFELQDCM

-940 LGVGNVAKLM
+940 LGVGQVAKLM

-961 ICDEEVHFIDASKFP
+961 ICDEEVHFVDANKFP
-976 AYFKAN
+976 EFFKAN

-992 KGNDIYGSKFLVK
+992 KGDTPDMSKYLVK
-1005 IYKKDTSAAF
+1005 IYKKDISAAF

-1033 TSIVEDLAEKK
+1033 TSIVEDLAQKK
-1044 GITPHIYY
+1044 GVTPHIYY

-1066 EAQIEYIKRYG
+1066 EAQAEYIKRYNE
-1077 VDPMGED
+1077 DPMGED
-1084 IGQFHNDFDTSS
+1084 IGQFHNDFDKTSS
-1096 FKRGENVKGA
+1096 FKKDENVKGA
-1106 DESYFLAKKVYCDHL
+1106 DESYFLAKKVYCDHII
-1121 VGDQGSDGFHM
+1121 GDQGADGYHM

-1199 IESDDE
+1199 IDSDDE

>member
-1 MSFDANRFPENV
+1 MPFDANRFPENV

-18 SGLSGSE
+18 LGLSGSE
-25 IHDKIDELARDYR
+25 IQAKIDELARDYR
-38 LDDAGELYLEMVFQ
+38 LDDAGELYLEMIFRHR
-52 NKDRIGEKREYV
+52 NGIGEKRDYV
-64 RYDVDVLFDFCWAY
+64 KYDVDTLSDFCWAY
-78 DHPDEVWY
+78 DHPEEVWY
-86 MANLISMGSDV
+86 MENLIKMGSDV
-97 QNAIFEGQN
+97 QNAIYEGQN
-106 RESGRVFSLN
+106 RENGRVFELY
-116 KVIFRGPRGLYEELI
+116 KVVFKGPNGLYNELLE
-131 KRIRPQEEPEPEERY
+131 RIRPQEEPEPEERY
-146 WLRRRAPH
+146 WLRRRKPRR
-154 KRGAF
+154 RGAF
-159 FPYRLAKKCME
+159 FPYRLSKKCME
-170 DDSEEAKWLRDELK
+170 DDSEEAKWLREELE
-184 RIEMG
+184 RIKEG
-189 HPTCDWIQEYQL
+189 KPTCDWIQEYQL
-201 LIFSSEDD
+201 LLFSVEDD
-209 IKEML
+209 IRSLIEEVKYL
-214 KEMELNQ
+214 DFGNR
-221 YNKKEEFAIKN
+221 KEEFAIKN

-238 CIMWALKDQI
+238 CVLWALKDQI
-248 TAEEYEE
+248 TEEEYHE
-255 LWHSQSIFGAKT
+255 LWQTQSIFGTKT
-267 RVNEL
+267 RINEL
-272 TKFLREHQYNFVFY
+272 TKFLREHQYNYKFY
-286 YEKGHAKTEYNKKE
+286 FEKSQSQTKYYNKE

-306 LQFVNE
+306 LQYINE

-318 HIMLRCEG
+318 YIMLKCDG
-326 TLRKTRLNSFLQRC
+326 KLRKIRLNVFLQRC
-340 IDKGLFEHMSAYEL
+340 VDKGLFEHMSAYEL

-364 AYGYV
+364 AFGYV
-369 NKSIDDAFDQLED
+369 NRSIDDVFDKLED

-388 PKSWSVPIAEKKF
+388 PDSWSVSLEYKKF
-401 NPNKN
+401 NPNKR
-406 FPKKVIFFDFE
+406 FPHHIVFFDFE

-432 CEIDLNDDGQCI
+432 CHIEIDD
-444 NEGKMVS
+444 EGKLVAEDNIRS
-451 WWGDK
+451 WWGFN
-456 CAKKF
+456 CAKEF
-461 MDWVRI
+461 MEWVNGLSQR
-467 KFTTSLQ
+467 FHS
-474 KIRLYAY
+474 KIRMYAY
-481 NAKYDLTFILPYLYQ
+481 NVRYDLTFILPYLCRT
-496 IKVCMRQNKFYSLEG
+496 KACMRQNKFYSLEG
-511 RLSNYSK
+511 CFWCEISK
-518 SPKVEIWDAYLL
+518 SKPRKIEIWDAYLL
-530 FACSLRDAAKSTK
+530 FAQPLRRAARSTAQG
-543 DKGYLKP
+543 GYLKS
-550 EQAETIKKEMF
+550 EQAKTIKKEMF

-567 YDYFTRHPQDWVNV
+567 YEYFNSHPEFVVNV
-581 EDMKVGFME
+581 EDMQIGFME
-590 QDNEG
+590 QNNEG
-595 KQIFNQQKY
+595 ELSLNEKKY
-604 DLFLET
+604 NEFLET
-610 LRSTISEDEPW
+610 VRAM
-621 KSYSDQSYEPY
+621 
-632 YSSTFYNYRQ
+632 
-642 SSLYRQVK
+642 
-650 NYSDH
+650 
-655 DHTPGYRFCSEQ
+655 
-667 PELVEYFN
+667 PELYSYVSSQNCETGAQFVQEMFN
-675 YKAYA
+675 YKDYA
-680 IFYCEQDVRC
+680 VFYCEQDVRC

-704 RDTDGI
+704 RDTEGI
-710 KGQVPF
+710 KGNVPF

-728 IGYDNLLMK
+728 IGYDNLLMN
-737 AVYQQNKEEQWVPR
+737 AVYRQNNEGKWVPR

-798 SLYPSTMATILWL
+798 SLYPSTMAKILWL

-819 KGSYTSLEFDQ
+819 KGSYTSLDFDQ
-830 YFTHPWASKDK
+830 YFTHPWASNDK
-841 SAEKKFNDGIV
+841 TEEKKFNDGIV

-866 RLCVKDSKTKLN
+866 RLCVKDPKTKLN
-878 EWRNFDGEEVDTW
+878 EWRNFDGDEIDTW
-891 VNAKDAWDLIDH
+891 VNVKDAWDLIDH

-918 ERRFELQDCM
+918 DRHYELRECM
-928 RNLYAFRMPNKK
+928 RNLYTFRMPNKK

-961 ICDEEVHFIDASKFP
+961 ICDEEVHFIDAGKFP

-992 KGNDIYGSKFLVK
+992 KGDERLGGAKYLVK

-1066 EAQIEYIKRYG
+1066 EAQTEYIKCYG

-1132 RMKGVPGAVIK
+1132 RMKGVPGSVIK

-1193 VETDEE
+1193 EETDEE

>member
-1 MSFDANRFPENV
+1 MPFDANRFPENV
-13 FELDV
+13 FEIDV

-25 IHDKIDELARDYR
+25 IQAKIDELARDYR
-38 LDDAGELYLEMVFQ
+38 LDDAGELYLEMIFRHR
-52 NKDRIGEKREYV
+52 NGNSEKREYV
-64 RYDVDVLFDFCWAY
+64 RYDVDTLTDFCWAY
-78 DHPDEVWY
+78 DHPEEVWY
-86 MANLISMGSDV
+86 MENLIKMGSDV
-97 QNAIFEGQN
+97 QNAVYEGQN

-116 KVIFRGPRGLYEELI
+116 KVIFRGPRGLFEELI
-131 KRIRPQEEPEPEERY
+131 RRIRPQEEPEPEERY
-146 WLRRRAPH
+146 WLRRRAPR
-154 KRGAF
+154 KKGAF
-159 FPYRLAKKCME
+159 FPYRLSKKCME

-184 RIEMG
+184 RIEEG
-189 HPTCDWIQEYQL
+189 QPTYNWLQEYQL
-201 LIFSSEDD
+201 LLFSSDDD
-209 IKEML
+209 IKEL
-214 KEMELNQ
+214 LEEMKLDQ

-248 TAEEYEE
+248 TEEEYEE
-255 LWHSQSIFGAKT
+255 LWQTQSIFGTKV
-267 RVNEL
+267 RVNDI
-272 TKFLREHQYNFVFY
+272 THFLRKHQYNYVFH
-286 YEKGHAKTEYNKKE
+286 YEKDQSMTRYNNKE

-306 LQFVNE
+306 LQFINE

-318 HIMLRCEG
+318 YILLRDG
-326 TLRKTRLNSFLQRC
+326 VKQRKTRLNTFLKRC

-364 AYGYV
+364 AFGYV
-369 NKSIDDAFDQLED
+369 NRSIDDAFDRLEE

-388 PKSWSVPIAEKKF
+388 PLSWSVSITEKKF
-401 NPNKN
+401 NPNKS

-432 CEIDLNDDGQCI
+432 CEIDLNDNGQCI
-444 NEGKMVS
+444 NEGKMMS
-451 WWGDK
+451 WWGPY
-456 CAKKF
+456 CAKEFMEWVKAKF
-461 MDWVRI
+461 NWKLR
-467 KFTTSLQ
+467 
-474 KIRLYAY
+474 KIRMYAY
-481 NAKYDLTFILPYLYQ
+481 NAKYDLTFILPYLCQ
-496 IKVCMRQNKFYSLEG
+496 INACMRQNKFYSLEG
-511 RLSNYSK
+511 RISNDK
-518 SPKVEIWDAYLL
+518 KAPKIEIWDAYLL
-530 FACSLRDAAKSTK
+530 FATSLRNAAKSTAYG
-543 DKGYLKP
+543 GYLKP
-550 EQAETIKKEMF
+550 NQAETIKKEMF

-567 YDYFTRHPQDWVNV
+567 YEYFNSHPEFVVNV
-581 EDMKVGFME
+581 EDMQTGFME

-595 KQIFNQQKY
+595 KISLNEKKY
-604 DLFLET
+604 NEFLET
-610 LRSTISEDEPW
+610 VR
-621 KSYSDQSYEPY
+621 
-632 YSSTFYNYRQ
+632 
-642 SSLYRQVK
+642 VM
-650 NYSDH
+650 
-655 DHTPGYRFCSEQ
+655 
-667 PELVEYFN
+667 PELYSYISSQNCETGAQSIQEMFN

-704 RDTDGI
+704 RDTEGVQ
-710 KGQVPF
+710 GSVPF

-728 IGYDNLLMK
+728 IGYDNLLMN
-737 AVYQQNKEEQWVPR
+737 AVYQQNNEGKWMPR
-751 HDFYFLQYEGRALMQ
+751 HNFYFLQYEGRALMQ

-798 SLYPSTMATILWL
+798 SLYPSTMAKILWL
-811 TEGPPSLL
+811 TEGSPSLL

-830 YFTHPWASKDK
+830 YFTHPWASTDK
-841 SAEKKFNDGIV
+841 AEEKKFNDGIV

-866 RLCVKDSKTKLN
+866 RLCVKDPQTKLN

-891 VNAKDAWDLIDH
+891 VNVKDAWDLIDH

-918 ERRFELQDCM
+918 NRFYELRDCM
-928 RNLYAFRMPNKK
+928 RNLYEFRKPNKK
-940 LGVGNVAKLM
+940 HGVGNVAKLM

-961 ICDEEVHFIDASKFP
+961 ICDEEVHFIDANKFP

-992 KGNDIYGSKFLVK
+992 KGDDINGSKFLVK

-1033 TSIVEDLAEKK
+1033 TSIVEDLAEEY

-1066 EAQIEYIKRYG
+1066 KAQAEYIKRYTE
-1077 VDPMGED
+1077 DPIGGD
-1084 IGQFHNDFDTSS
+1084 IGQFHNDFDTPSS

-1121 VGDQGSDGFHM
+1121 IGDQGSNGFHM
-1132 RMKGVPGAVIK
+1132 RMKGVPGSVIK

-1183 DIAIKRGREE
+1183 EIAIKRGREE
-1193 VETDEE
+1193 EETDEE
-1199 IESDDE
+1199 IDSDGE
-1205 MPTRKLPRT
+1205 LPTRKLPRT